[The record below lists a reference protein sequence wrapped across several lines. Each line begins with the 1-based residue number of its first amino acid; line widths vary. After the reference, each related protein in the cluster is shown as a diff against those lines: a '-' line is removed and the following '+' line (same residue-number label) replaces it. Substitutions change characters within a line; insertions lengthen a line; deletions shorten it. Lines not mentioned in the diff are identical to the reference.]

1 MKNNPQHIGEW
12 KIRMPSKSTC
22 LQILSSQFFGIH
34 RDKRFSIIFLV
45 HLLLIIIAVPFAP
58 SAIRDVVRKNNLGI
72 NTEKRSEKRT
82 ASDRLLN
89 TTPLY
94 SSERGERL
102 LDETN
107 STQVFINTTTDV
119 DYDESTTTAGIETA
133 EEIDESL
140 VYEEDITS
148 LPEHYTYYTDEEV
161 AIFKQALYFSIVV
174 VTASLFIS
182 VALTVGALYLLEEQS
197 QRVIKG
203 SLIFIIGYF
212 LLGGVAALIIPSV
225 PLDNLS
231 DEDQQM
237 MEEANESGKIVFA
250 AVDFI
255 LALAFAC
262 YAKAIWRDIPFAAA
276 NLKTGVTACKAN
288 LGGKLVYHDIFINK
302 LPSR

>member
-140 VYEEDITS
+140 VYEEDITYS
-148 LPEHYTYYTDEEV
+148 V
-161 AIFKQALYFSIVV
+161 GIGFVWRLYESDKK
-174 VTASLFIS
+174 AS
-182 VALTVGALYLLEEQS
+182 
-197 QRVIKG
+197 
-203 SLIFIIGYF
+203 
-212 LLGGVAALIIPSV
+212 
-225 PLDNLS
+225 
-231 DEDQQM
+231 
-237 MEEANESGKIVFA
+237 
-250 AVDFI
+250 
-255 LALAFAC
+255 
-262 YAKAIWRDIPFAAA
+262 W
-276 NLKTGVTACKAN
+276 
-288 LGGKLVYHDIFINK
+288 
-302 LPSR
+302 